1 MFLIVGLGNP
11 GNEYKDTRHNV
22 GFNFIGNLSKQLG
35 TKLEQKDKFKA
46 CYASGKLDDWEVIL
60 LKPDTYMN
68 LSGISV
74 KLVSSFYKIP
84 TDKVIIIHDDID
96 LNLGRVAYKFSG
108 GAAGHNGLKSID
120 ENIGNNYHRIRL
132 GIGRPLD
139 PRYMVS
145 DYVLGKFTVEENVV
159 IGESIEKVIKNIH
172 LLLSNQI
179 EDFKKSIIVK

>member
-22 GFNFIGNLSKQLG
+22 GFNFIGNLSEQLA
-35 TKLEQKDKFKA
+35 TKLERKDKFKA
-46 CYASGKLDDWEVIL
+46 YYALTKLGEWEVIL

-74 KLVSSFYKIP
+74 KLIASFYKIP
-84 TDKVIIIHDDID
+84 TDKIIIIHDDID
-96 LNLGRVAYKFSG
+96 LNLGRVAHKFSG

-120 ENIGNNYHRIRL
+120 ENIGNNYHRIRI
-132 GIGRPLD
+132 GIGRPSD

-145 DYVLGKFTVEENVV
+145 DYVLGKFTTEEGAV
-159 IGESIEKVIKNIH
+159 IKEIIEKAIKNTH
-172 LLLSNQI
+172 LLLNNQI
-179 EDFKKSIIVK
+179 EDFKQSIK

>member
-22 GFNFIGNLSKQLG
+22 GFNFIDNLSEQLG
-35 TKLEQKDKFKA
+35 VKLERKEKFKA
-46 CYASGKLDDWEVIL
+46 YYALTTLDDWEVVL

-74 KLVSSFYKIP
+74 KSIASFYKIP
-84 TDKVIIIHDDID
+84 TDRIIIVHDDID

-120 ENIGNNYHRIRL
+120 ENMSNNYHRIRI
-132 GIGRPLD
+132 GIGRPSD

-145 DYVLGKFTVEENVV
+145 DYVLGKFTPEETAV
-159 IGESIEKVIKNIH
+159 IKESIEKAIKSLH
-172 LLLSNQI
+172 FLLSNQI
-179 EDFKKSIIVK
+179 EDFKRSIK

>member
-11 GNEYKDTRHNV
+11 GSEYRDTRHNV
-22 GFNFIGNLSKQLG
+22 GFNFVDNLSAQLA
-35 TKLEQKDKFKA
+35 TRLERKDKFKA
-46 CYASGKLDDWEVIL
+46 YYALTKLDDWEVFL

-74 KLVSSFYKIP
+74 KLIASFYKIP
-84 TDKVIIIHDDID
+84 TDKIIIIHDDID

-132 GIGRPLD
+132 GIGRPSDL
-139 PRYMVS
+139 RYMVS
-145 DYVLGKFTVEENVV
+145 DYVLGKFTLEEGAV
-159 IGESIEKVIKNIH
+159 IGESIEKAIKNLH
-172 LLLSNQI
+172 FLFNNQI
-179 EDFKKSIIVK
+179 EDFKKSIK